1 LEAGGVMVGDHV
13 EIEIDIEAVKQSDT
27 KAA

>member
-1 LEAGGVMVGDHV
+1 LETGGVMVGDYV